1 MHRHFMTYDDSF
13 ERGCNMPEI
22 LLGYVRSIYVDQLGR
37 DTLYSMIIMVMPIVP
52 QLVSKLESYW
62 LGYNGV
68 RVN

>member
-1 MHRHFMTYDDSF
+1 
-13 ERGCNMPEI
+13 MPEI

-62 LGYNGV
+62 LGYNRGLGLIEGV
-68 RVN
+68 VRATAYMYI